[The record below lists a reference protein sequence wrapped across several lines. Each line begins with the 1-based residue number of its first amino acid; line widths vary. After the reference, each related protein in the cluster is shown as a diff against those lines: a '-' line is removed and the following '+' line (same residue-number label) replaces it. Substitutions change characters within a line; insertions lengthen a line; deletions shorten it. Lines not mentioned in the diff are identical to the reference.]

1 MSTSA
6 QTFLIAGCDDIGTR
20 LGLQPAAQGW
30 NVDALHRHTT
40 ALPPPLVA
48 IRADLTDPA
57 RVRARPGDADFV
69 LYPATAARVDE
80 QHDRTACVD
89 GVRNVL
95 LASPSPNFFSSP
107 AARSTASGWWK
118 PFCQTIRTDADFQQV
133 AAGARETADA
143 WLSFRDGMYQSVFA
157 AHPAD
162 SMN

>member
-20 LGLQPAAQGW
+20 LGPQPAAQRW

-80 QHDRTACVD
+80 QHARTACVD

-95 LASPSPNFFSSP
+95 VASPSPNFVSSP

-118 PFCQTIRTDADFQQV
+118 PFARPSGQTLTSSRWPR
-133 AAGARETADA
+133 ARAKRPMPGCRSGTECTSRS
-143 WLSFRDGMYQSVFA
+143 L
-157 AHPAD
+157 PPTLPIP
-162 SMN
+162 